1 MDGHWAD
8 VKSLLW
14 AVILHCCICTFVNI
28 PVLPMKKLVQ
38 QVTTQYSQGLT
49 ASMLMMLSL
58 HPWSF
63 PDLSVTSWLSPPF
76 LPN

>member
-14 AVILHCCICTFVNI
+14 AVILNCCICTLVNI

-38 QVTTQYSQGLT
+38 QVTTHILRV
-49 ASMLMMLSL
+49 SL
-58 HPWSF
+58 P
-63 PDLSVTSWLSPPF
+63 VC
-76 LPN
+76 